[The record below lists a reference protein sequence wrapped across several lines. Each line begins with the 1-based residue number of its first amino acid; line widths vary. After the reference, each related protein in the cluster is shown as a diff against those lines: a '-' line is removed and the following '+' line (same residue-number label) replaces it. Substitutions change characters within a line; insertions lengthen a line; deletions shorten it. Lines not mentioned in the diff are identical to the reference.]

1 MQGKSEEGSANSAI
15 DEDDD
20 EIGAWVREG
29 IEVRISKV
37 QSEKIVYDM
46 GLVVWKAYM
55 IA

>member
-1 MQGKSEEGSANSAI
+1 MQGKSEDNCDSAI
-15 DEDDD
+15 DEDD

-29 IEVRISKV
+29 IEVRIGKV
-37 QSEKIVYDM
+37 QSEKVVYDM